1 MSLKAIAG
9 GVGGGFLGAAGG
21 AALGAV
27 NGAVETVSLRS
38 VKTEVGKDG
47 EIKETRKMPG
57 IIKTALWGAAAA
69 GATALFAL
77 NPTSWP
83 VVGLLAAKA
92 GLVGPAAGFVAGAT
106 ARAVKNVVMG
116 GFVGGIIGG
125 GLGGA
130 GGAILG
136 SKLD

>member
-1 MSLKAIAG
+1 MSLKAVAG
-9 GVGGGFLGAAGG
+9 GLGGGLFGAASG
-21 AALGAV
+21 AALGALS
-27 NGAVETVSLRS
+27 GAVETVSIS
-38 VKTEVGKDG
+38 PVKTRVKENG
-47 EIKETRKMPG
+47 EIERTPKMPG
-57 IIKTALWGAAAA
+57 IVKTALWGAAAA

-77 NPTSWP
+77 NPASWP

-106 ARAVKNVVMG
+106 ARAVRNVVMG